1 MVHGGISVYTGQLSR
16 LGIPRQTLKE
26 GSQVLVRIISDK
38 GGGKYEGSVAGARV
52 TLTSASRLKPGSTF
66 TAAISAKNG
75 QILLSPNHPLQD
87 FAGQETFKLSLLQ
100 NDQLMSFL
108 QNLGL
113 PADGLSFHLLQQ
125 TKQLG
130 MKLDASLLNRFHNL
144 ALKFNGKEKRAAEL
158 LMILS
163 KKGLDFSEDELL
175 SLLSE
180 LGWDDEASQNQKQ
193 ENPSKKDYPALRRLN
208 SVKNSWQFF
217 PYEITQ
223 NQKNLAQG
231 NTGLLFDD
239 NDRLQLL
246 NLECRWL
253 SSSHRY
259 LFCLEYQSG
268 ICKKIRM
275 NFSGTSEENERLAK
289 KLDKLFTSIGKSIAI
304 ELLPSEMIEGT
315 ACQTQD
321 FYSFGGQV

>member
-52 TLTSASRLKPGSTF
+52 TLTSSSRLKPGSTF
-66 TAAISAKNG
+66 TAAISSKNG
-75 QILLSPNHPLQD
+75 QILLSPNQSLQE
-87 FAGQETFKLSLLQ
+87 FTGQETFKLSLLQ
-100 NDQLMSFL
+100 NDQIMTFL

-113 PADGLSFHLLQQ
+113 PSDSLSFHLLQQ

-130 MKLDASLLNRFHNL
+130 MKLDASLLNRLHNL

-163 KKGLDFSEDELL
+163 KKGLDFSEEELFA
-175 SLLSE
+175 LLSE
-180 LGWDDEASQNQKQ
+180 LGWDDADLNQRQN
-193 ENPSKKDYPALRRLN
+193 NPSKKEYPYLKKLN
-208 SVKNSWQFF
+208 SVNGSWQFL
-217 PYEITQ
+217 PYEILQ
-223 NQKNLAQG
+223 NQTVLAQG
-231 NTGLLFDD
+231 NTGFLFDGKE
-239 NDRLQLL
+239 RLQLL

-253 SSSHRY
+253 SSAHRY
-259 LFCLEYQSG
+259 LFSLEYQSG

-275 NFSGTSEENERLAK
+275 SFNGSSEDNERLAN
-289 KLDKLFTSIGKSIAI
+289 KLDSLLSSAGKNITI
-304 ELLPSEMIEGT
+304 EILPSELIEGT

>member
-1 MVHGGISVYTGQLSR
+1 MVQGGISVYTNQLSR

-52 TLTSASRLKPGSTF
+52 TITSASQLKPGSTF

-75 QILLSPNHPLQD
+75 QILLSPNQTLQNS
-87 FAGQETFKLSLLQ
+87 FGQENIKLSLMQ

-113 PADGLSFHLLQQ
+113 PADSLSFHLLQQ

-130 MKLDASLLNRFHNL
+130 MKFDASFLNKLHSL

-175 SLLSE
+175 LLLSE
-180 LGWDDEASQNQKQ
+180 LGWDAADQNQQQK
-193 ENPSKKDYPALRRLN
+193 NPSKNECLALRSLN

-217 PYEITQ
+217 PYEIKQ
-223 NQKNLAQG
+223 NQKTLAQG

-239 NDRLQLL
+239 NNHLQLL
-246 NLECRWL
+246 NLECNWL
-253 SSSHRY
+253 SSAHRY
-259 LFCLEYQSG
+259 LFSLEYKAG
-268 ICKKIRM
+268 ICMKIRM
-275 NFSGTSEENERLAK
+275 NCNGNTEENEKIAH
-289 KLDKLFTSIGKSIAI
+289 KLDAVFSSKGKNITI
-304 ELLPSEMIEGT
+304 EILPAEMLEGT
-315 ACQTQD
+315 ACQTQE